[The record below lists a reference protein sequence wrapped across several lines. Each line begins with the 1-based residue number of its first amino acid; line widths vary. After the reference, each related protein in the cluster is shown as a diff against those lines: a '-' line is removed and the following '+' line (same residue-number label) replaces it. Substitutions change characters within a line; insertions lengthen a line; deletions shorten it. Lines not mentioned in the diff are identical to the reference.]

1 MYGEKGSSAAVRRR
15 ARGSPPRMRGKA
27 VSNSRLKHPDRI
39 TPAYTGK
46 RKRRER
52 PRWVASDH
60 PRMCGEKISFFFT
73 GCSPRGSPPHV
84 RGKVVRCIRSAVPT
98 GITPACA
105 GKRGQGLQENGLGW
119 DHPRMCGEK
128 SLFELIA
135 GLSTGSP
142 PHVRG
147 KGTGILQN
155 LQRVGITP
163 ACAGKR
169 SLFLS
174 CCRTCR
180 DHPRMCG
187 EKHHRRH
194 KRPCKWGSP
203 PHVRGKADFL
213 LLAVLHV
220 GITPACAGKRQ
231 HQQKIKTASKDH
243 PRMCGEKTI
252 TSSCEKSATGS
263 PPHVRGKVQS
273 NAKIMAADGITP
285 AHAGKRLLL
294 ILVF

>member
-1 MYGEKGSSAAVRRR
+1 MRGKAKGDEFGLGQTRITPAYAGKSKAAHDSYNIKQDHPRMYGEKGSSAAVRRR

-147 KGTGILQN
+147 K
-155 LQRVGITP
+155 
-163 ACAGKR
+163 A
-169 SLFLS
+169 
-174 CCRTCR
+174 
-180 DHPRMCG
+180 
-187 EKHHRRH
+187 
-194 KRPCKWGSP
+194 
-203 PHVRGKADFL
+203 
-213 LLAVLHV
+213 
-220 GITPACAGKRQ
+220 
-231 HQQKIKTASKDH
+231 
-243 PRMCGEKTI
+243 
-252 TSSCEKSATGS
+252 
-263 PPHVRGKVQS
+263 
-273 NAKIMAADGITP
+273 
-285 AHAGKRLLL
+285 
-294 ILVF
+294 